1 MEPLVTV
8 IVCVYNA
15 GRYLR
20 PSIESVLEQT
30 YGRLQV
36 VVVDDGSTDGCM
48 DAIADMRD
56 PRMEVYR
63 QPNSGKPVAL
73 NRALAAT
80 RGEFF
85 ALHDADDLSRPN
97 RIERL
102 LAVMQD
108 NPRLAAVFSGY
119 DLLIDGVPRAPVL
132 NPKDEAACADDIAR
146 FSIPSQDPTVMYRTA
161 VARQYPFAED
171 LPVVEGLDHILRIGE
186 HHAMKVLGECL
197 YSYRIHP
204 HQITRRS
211 PGERERLVAEVRRR
225 ACLRRG
231 IPLEAAPAA
240 GNGTASSNDVRE
252 NHIASHFISSV
263 LDLRRARRRLEAF
276 RTGLFC
282 SRLHPLDP
290 VYHKALVY
298 AVAPGP
304 IIPLLRRKGKA

>member
-20 PSIESVLEQT
+20 PAVESVLCQT
-30 YGRLQV
+30 HENLQIV
-36 VVVDDGSTDGCM
+36 IVDDGSGDGCM
-48 DAIADMRD
+48 ETIADMRD
-56 PRMEVYR
+56 GRIEIIR
-63 QPNSGKPVAL
+63 QANSGKPVAL

-102 LAVMQD
+102 LECMRF

-119 DLLIDGVPRAPVL
+119 ELLIDDVPRAPIL
-132 NPKDEAACADDIAR
+132 NAKDESSCADDIAHFR
-146 FSIPSQDPTVMYRTA
+146 IPSQDPTVMYRTEI
-161 VARQYPFAED
+161 ARQYPFAED

-186 HHAMKVLGECL
+186 HHPMRVVGECL

-204 HQITRRS
+204 RQVTRKS
-211 PGERERLVAEVRRR
+211 PVDRERLVAEVGRR
-225 ACLRRG
+225 ACMRRG
-231 IPLEAAPAA
+231 IPFEENPAGRA
-240 GNGTASSNDVRE
+240 GDKVSSNDLKE
-252 NHIASHFISSV
+252 NYIASHFISSV
-263 LDLRRARRRLEAF
+263 LDLRRARLRLEALK
-276 RTGLFC
+276 TGLYC

-304 IIPLLRRKGKA
+304 LIPFMRRKRA